1 MNAQYI
7 NSEWGFVMNFQWF
20 EEKIQDPD
28 VDEKDRRRLKELR
41 DFWRRPYIYQK
52 IPGRNGSGG

>member
-1 MNAQYI
+1 MLLGFMPYDLFCGIADIFPLGMNAQYI

-28 VDEKDRRRLKELR
+28 VD
-41 DFWRRPYIYQK
+41 
-52 IPGRNGSGG
+52 